1 MQGLNSCAAT
11 FFGLLTLVATIVS
24 IGRKASPDDG
34 PPFIVEAI
42 CAALFFYFLHAWRQG
57 RKRRLHQIRSTR

>member
-1 MQGLNSCAAT
+1 MRGLNLCAAT
-11 FFGLLTLVATIVS
+11 LFGLLTLFATIVS
-24 IGRKASPDDG
+24 VVTEGPRTDE

-57 RKRRLHQIRSTR
+57 RKRRLRQIRAAR